1 MKKNSIPES
10 VELFKK
16 RLQSKRQQTADDF
29 KNRHPQASNWL
40 LTAGIAV
47 GNIRSS
53 LTKLAAS
60 GMIAGSLL
68 TFSPPLTSAD
78 LSLTDSAISL
88 IAASDLRDRLAKSI
102 HELLPDK
109 ISDLSKSQE
118 QAISVKVREIL
129 GIDTKFELEDQRL
142 NHQYGW
148 IGAEQH
154 LMRFPGDS
162 VPDMAPK
169 TGAWG
174 YFALNRNDLND
185 DLSQKEKYYVAVQ
198 TLYLPEWNKE
208 YPALKEWY
216 KYRKVLVINP
226 NSGRS
231 VVAVIADAG
240 PANWTGKQ
248 FGGSPEVM
256 EYLEYTSGK
265 RKGPVILTFVDDPQ
279 NKIKLGPVEKKY
291 D

>member
-1 MKKNSIPES
+1 MKPQSTSGP
-10 VELFKK
+10 VEQFKQ
-16 RLQSKRQQTADDF
+16 RLKLKRQSAADDF
-29 KNRHPQASNWL
+29 KSRHSQAADWL
-40 LTAGIAV
+40 LSAGIAV

-68 TFSPPLTSAD
+68 AFSPMPAPAD
-78 LSLTDSAISL
+78 LELSATALSL
-88 IAASDLRDRLAKSI
+88 ISAQQLREKLWKNIRPQ
-102 HELLPDK
+102 LPDK
-109 ISDLSKSQE
+109 ISGLNRSQE
-118 QAISVKVREIL
+118 TAISISVRQTL
-129 GIDTKFELEDQRL
+129 GIDAKFEMDGQRL

-148 IGAEQH
+148 MGAEQH

-174 YFALNRNDLND
+174 YFAKSRNDFSD
-185 DLSQKEKYYVAVQ
+185 DLSQMEKYYVAVQ

-208 YPALKEWY
+208 YPVLKEWY

-231 VVAVIADAG
+231 VVAIIADAG
-240 PANWTGKQ
+240 PAGWTGKQ

-256 EYLEYTSGK
+256 EHLEYVTGK
-265 RKGPVILTFVDDPQ
+265 RKGPVILMFIDDPQ
-279 NKIKLGPVEKKY
+279 NKIKLGPVERKI
-291 D
+291 

>member
-1 MKKNSIPES
+1 MKKSVPSI
-10 VELFKK
+10 ELFKK
-16 RLQSKRQQTADDF
+16 KLLSKRQLTEEDF
-29 KNRHPQASNWL
+29 RKKHPEVSDWL
-40 LTAGIAV
+40 LSTGIVV

-68 TFSPPLTSAD
+68 ALSPKLTSAD
-78 LSLTDSAISL
+78 LSLSDSTLSLINAQQLRDKLVKSLEAQLPEKIIGFSQAQEVAISL
-88 IAASDLRDRLAKSI
+88 
-102 HELLPDK
+102 
-109 ISDLSKSQE
+109 
-118 QAISVKVREIL
+118 SVRGTL
-129 GIDTKFELEDQRL
+129 GIDAKFELEGKRL

-148 IGAEQH
+148 MGAEQH
-154 LMRFPGDS
+154 LIRFPGDN

-174 YFALNRNDLND
+174 YFASKKELLTDELA
-185 DLSQKEKYYVAVQ
+185 KYEKYYVAVQ
-198 TLYLPEWNKE
+198 TLYLPEWNKDH
-208 YPALKEWY
+208 PALKEWY
-216 KYRKVLVINP
+216 KYRKVLAINP

-256 EYLEYTSGK
+256 EYLEYVTGK
-265 RKGPVILTFVDDPQ
+265 RKGPVILMFIDDPQ
-279 NKIKLGPVEKKY
+279 NKINLGPVEKKY

>member
-1 MKKNSIPES
+1 MKRLSASSS
-10 VELFKK
+10 VELFKN
-16 RLQSKRQQTADDF
+16 RLRSKRQLAAENFRD
-29 KNRHPQASNWL
+29 NHPQVAVWL
-40 LTAGIAV
+40 VSAGISI
-47 GNIRSS
+47 GNISSS
-53 LTKLAAS
+53 LAKLATS
-60 GMIAGSLL
+60 GVIAGSLL
-68 TFSPPLTSAD
+68 AFSPPLTSAD

-102 HELLPDK
+102 REFLPDK
-109 ISDLSKSQE
+109 ISGLSKSQE

-129 GIDTKFELEDQRL
+129 GIDANFELDNQRL
-142 NHQYGW
+142 NYQYGW
-148 IGAEQH
+148 MGAEQH
-154 LMRFPGDS
+154 LMRFPGDN
-162 VPDMAPK
+162 VADMAPK

-174 YFALNRNDLND
+174 YFSKSRDDLND

-198 TLYLPEWNKE
+198 TLYLPDWNKD
-208 YPALKEWY
+208 YPVLKEWY

-256 EYLEYTSGK
+256 EHLEYATGK
-265 RKGPVILTFVDDPQ
+265 RKGLVILMFVDDPQ
-279 NKIKLGPVEKKY
+279 DKIKLGPVGKKY

>member
-1 MKKNSIPES
+1 MKDIPDPVS

-16 RLQSKRQQTADDF
+16 KLQSKRQLATDDF
-29 KNRHPQASNWL
+29 KKRHPQASDWL
-40 LTAGIAV
+40 LSAGIAV

-68 TFSPPLTSAD
+68 AFSPPLTSAD
-78 LSLTDSAISL
+78 LSLSDSAISL
-88 IAASDLRDRLAKSI
+88 IAASDLRDRLAKGAL
-102 HELLPDK
+102 ELLPDK
-109 ISDLSKSQE
+109 ISSLTKFQE
-118 QAISVKVREIL
+118 QSISIKVREIL
-129 GIDTKFELEDQRL
+129 GIDAKFELEDQRL

-148 IGAEQH
+148 MGAEQH

-162 VPDMAPK
+162 VPDMASK

-174 YFALNRNDLND
+174 YFAQNRNDLNE
-185 DLSQKEKYYVAVQ
+185 DLSLKEKYYVAVQ
-198 TLYLPEWNKE
+198 TLYLPDWKKD
-208 YPALKEWY
+208 YPVLKEWY

-231 VVAVIADAG
+231 IVAVIADAG

-256 EYLEYTSGK
+256 EHLEYVTGK
-265 RKGPVILTFVDDPQ
+265 RKGPVILMFVDDPQ

>member
-1 MKKNSIPES
+1 MKNKPIPSSI
-10 VELFKK
+10 ELFKK
-16 RLQSKRQQTADDF
+16 KLLTKRELAEADF
-29 KNRHPQASNWL
+29 KNKHPEVSDWL
-40 LTAGIAV
+40 LSAGIAV

-53 LTKLAAS
+53 LSKLAAG

-68 TFSPPLTSAD
+68 AFSPPLTSAD
-78 LSLTDSAISL
+78 VSLPESAQNLINAQLLREKLWKSIAPNLPEKISSLNKGQEAAISL
-88 IAASDLRDRLAKSI
+88 S
-102 HELLPDK
+102 
-109 ISDLSKSQE
+109 
-118 QAISVKVREIL
+118 VRETL
-129 GIDTKFELEDQRL
+129 GIDAKFELEGQKL

-148 IGAEQH
+148 MGAEQH
-154 LMRFPGDS
+154 LMRFPGDN

-174 YFALNRNDLND
+174 YFAKSRSDLSD

-208 YPALKEWY
+208 HPVLKEWY
-216 KYRKVLVINP
+216 KYRKVLVVNP

-256 EYLEYTSGK
+256 EHLEYVSGK
-265 RKGPVILTFVDDPQ
+265 KKGPVILMFVDDPQ
-279 NKIKLGPVEKKY
+279 NKIELGPVVRKY

>member
-1 MKKNSIPES
+1 MKTNPVPTSI
-10 VELFKK
+10 ELFKK
-16 RLQSKRQQTADDF
+16 KLISKRQLAEADF
-29 KNRHPQASNWL
+29 RKKHPETSDWL
-40 LTAGIAV
+40 LSAGIAV

-53 LTKLAAS
+53 LSKLAVG

-68 TFSPPLTSAD
+68 ASSPPLASAD
-78 LSLTDSAISL
+78 LSLSDSAISL
-88 IAASDLRDRLAKSI
+88 INAQLLREKLWKSI
-102 HELLPDK
+102 APNLPEK
-109 ISDLSKSQE
+109 VSGLNNSQE
-118 QAISVKVREIL
+118 TAITLMVRETL
-129 GIDTKFELEDQRL
+129 GIDAKFELEGQRL

-154 LMRFPGDS
+154 LIRFPGDN
-162 VPDMAPK
+162 VPDMAPR

-174 YFALNRNDLND
+174 YFAKSRNDFNE
-185 DLSQKEKYYVAVQ
+185 DLEQKEKYYVAVQ

-208 YPALKEWY
+208 YPVLKEWY
-216 KYRKVLVINP
+216 KYRKVLVVNP

-256 EYLEYTSGK
+256 EHLEYITGR
-265 RKGPVILTFVDDPQ
+265 RKGPVILMFIDDPQ
-279 NKIKLGPVEKKY
+279 NKIKLGPVERKY
-291 D
+291 E

>member
-1 MKKNSIPES
+1 MKDIPVPVS

-16 RLQSKRQQTADDF
+16 KLQSKRQSATDDF
-29 KNRHPQASNWL
+29 KKSHPQASDWL
-40 LTAGIAV
+40 LSAGIAV

-68 TFSPPLTSAD
+68 AFSPPLTSAD
-78 LSLTDSAISL
+78 LSLSDSAISL
-88 IAASDLRDRLAKSI
+88 IAASDLRDRLAKGTL
-102 HELLPDK
+102 ELLPDK
-109 ISDLSKSQE
+109 ISGLTKFQE
-118 QAISVKVREIL
+118 QSISIKVREIL
-129 GIDTKFELEDQRL
+129 GIDAKFELEDQRL

-148 IGAEQH
+148 MGAEQH

-162 VPDMAPK
+162 VPDMASK

-174 YFALNRNDLND
+174 YFAQNRNDLNE
-185 DLSQKEKYYVAVQ
+185 DLSLKEKYYVAVQ
-198 TLYLPEWNKE
+198 TLYLPDWKKD
-208 YPALKEWY
+208 YPVLKEWY

-240 PANWTGKQ
+240 PASWTGKQ

-256 EYLEYTSGK
+256 EHLEYVTGK
-265 RKGPVILTFVDDPQ
+265 RKGPVILMFVDDPQ

>member
-1 MKKNSIPES
+1 MK
-10 VELFKK
+10 
-16 RLQSKRQQTADDF
+16 LQSASGPVEQFKQRLRLKRQSAADDF
-29 KNRHPQASNWL
+29 KSRHPQAVDRL
-40 LTAGIAV
+40 LSVGIAV

-68 TFSPPLTSAD
+68 AFSPPLTSVD
-78 LSLTDSAISL
+78 LSLSDSALSLINAQQLRDRLMKSLEPHLPEKISGFNTIQESAISL
-88 IAASDLRDRLAKSI
+88 SV
-102 HELLPDK
+102 
-109 ISDLSKSQE
+109 QE
-118 QAISVKVREIL
+118 TL
-129 GIDTKFELEDQRL
+129 GIDAKFELEGQRL

-148 IGAEQH
+148 MGAEQH
-154 LMRFPGDS
+154 LMRFPGDN

-174 YFALNRNDLND
+174 YFAKSRNDFSD
-185 DLSQKEKYYVAVQ
+185 DLAQMEKYYVAVQ

-208 YPALKEWY
+208 YPVLKEWY
-216 KYRKVLVINP
+216 KYRKVLVVNP

-240 PANWTGKQ
+240 PAGWTGKQ

-256 EYLEYTSGK
+256 EYLEYITGK
-265 RKGPVILTFVDDPQ
+265 RKGPVILMFIDDPQ